1 MARPWGRSD
10 PLVRYVSPFGYPA
23 WMTRR
28 RAEQR
33 LAREGLRWQRYLA
46 VGCLTP
52 RERALGPPR
61 VEVVPICPRC
71 RGTGKPGAG
80 EGNGLRGT
88 CCSQCLGAG
97 YLADDWPPAASVE
110 RRASR

>member
-1 MARPWGRSD
+1 MAALWNRE

-33 LAREGLRWQRYLA
+33 MARDGRRWQRYDT

-52 RERALGPPR
+52 REREVGPPHIDP
-61 VEVVPICPRC
+61 VPICDWCGGSGVPTRAGDA
-71 RGTGKPGAG
+71 GTAH
-80 EGNGLRGT
+80 GT
-88 CCSQCLGAG
+88 SCSRCLGAG
-97 YLADDWPPAASVE
+97 YLADKWPPSNG
-110 RRASR
+110 RA

>member
-33 LAREGLRWQRYLA
+33 LALDGRRWQRYLSI
-46 VGCLTP
+46 GCLTQ
-52 RERALGPPR
+52 RERDLGPPR
-61 VEVVPICPRC
+61 IEVVPICPRC
-71 RGTGKPGAG
+71 RGTGKPRSSGGGA
-80 EGNGLRGT
+80 EVRGT

-97 YLADDWPPAASVE
+97 YLADDWPPAASG
-110 RRASR
+110 